1 MQRLTSASFSP
12 GLRAWLDR
20 GRHHNVCGRRV
31 FVVDSAPGQAHVG
44 QNPLL
49 LIHGYPSSSFDW
61 HLILPELARRR
72 RVVLFDLPGFGFSD
86 KPERY
91 SYSLF
96 EQADVVEALIE
107 RMGLVR
113 PHVIA
118 HDMGVSIASELL
130 ARRQRK
136 LLKGD
141 LASLLLISAGVYG
154 DLSKVTASQ
163 KVLLTPVGSVFAGL
177 RMGPVFRLQVNRV
190 FVRPVA
196 EELVSA
202 MWEQIVYLD
211 GHKRL
216 PQIASYLHERQRFEE
231 LWVGALRVADDIP
244 VHLIW
249 GSQDAYSVPAIGE
262 RLEREIPGALLTRLE
277 HVGHYPQL
285 EAPEET
291 VGAIVSWLEQ
301 VDAHPRVELTATRH

>member
-31 FVVDSAPGQAHVG
+31 FVVDSVPGQPHPSQA
-44 QNPLL
+44 PLL

-61 HLILPELARRR
+61 HLVLPELSRRR

-96 EQADVVEALIE
+96 EQTDVVEGLIE
-107 RMGLVR
+107 RLGLER
-113 PHVIA
+113 PHVVA
-118 HDMGVSIASELL
+118 HDMGVSIACELL

-136 LLKGD
+136 LLKSD
-141 LASLLLISAGVYG
+141 LGSLLLMSAGVYE
-154 DLSKVTASQ
+154 DLAKVTASQ
-163 KVLLTPVGSVFAGL
+163 KVLLTPIGPLFAGL
-177 RMGPVFRLQVNRV
+177 RMGPVFRMQVQRV
-190 FVRPVA
+190 FTRPVP
-196 EELVSA
+196 EELISA

-216 PQIASYLHERQRFEE
+216 PQIASYLNERIRFEE
-231 LWVGALRVADDIP
+231 RWIGALRTADDLPIQ
-244 VHLIW
+244 LLW
-249 GSQDAYSVPAIGE
+249 GSCDPTSVIAIGE
-262 RLEREIPGALLTRLE
+262 RLAGEIPGASLTRLE
-277 HVGHYPQL
+277 HVGHYPHL

-291 VGAIVSWLEQ
+291 AAAIATWLEQ
-301 VDAHPRVELTATRH
+301 FDVPAAHELTATRH